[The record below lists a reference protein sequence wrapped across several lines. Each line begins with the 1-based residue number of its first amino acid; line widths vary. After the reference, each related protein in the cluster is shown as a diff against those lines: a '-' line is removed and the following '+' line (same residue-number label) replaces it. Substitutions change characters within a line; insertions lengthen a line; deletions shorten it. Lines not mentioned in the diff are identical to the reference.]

1 VIGEGLTT
9 YMHQL
14 AENWEIG
21 ELDILEV
28 IISHGGKRFAAIGVE
43 RDGKALATGKN
54 CDMAFVWIFKIND
67 AGQFTYVREYN
78 DTNAIGQ
85 TFM

>member
-1 VIGEGLTT
+1 MTT

-21 ELDILEV
+21 GLDISEV
-28 IISHGGKRFAAIGVE
+28 IISDGGKCFAAIGVE

-85 TFM
+85 NFL